1 MTENTPDALEVS
13 IVVPIYNEEENLE
26 ELLRRVNAAM
36 EPTGRSWELICI
48 DDCSSDTSATLLEQ
62 FATTRPWLRPLYLIR
77 NYGQSAA
84 MQAGFDAAAGAVVVT
99 LDGDLQNDPADI
111 PGLLDMLDQRPEID
125 IISGWRKFRQD
136 RYINRKLP
144 SMIANGLISR
154 MTGVHLHDYGCS
166 LKVYRSE
173 SIRDV
178 KIYGELHRFIPALA
192 AQFGAKVIE
201 VPVSHHARMH
211 GVSKYGIDRT
221 LRVVLDLL
229 WVKFLLR
236 FLHRPMHAFGG
247 AGISLLLPGLLALGV
262 LVVEKLFLGE
272 NIGGRPLLLLGVM
285 LTLMGVQLIAMGLLG
300 EILIRIYHEPAGR
313 AQYLLREAP
322 RRRGN
327 ANTPSKDAPEPHS

>member
-1 MTENTPDALEVS
+1 MSEIISYPLEVS

-26 ELLRRVNAAM
+26 ELLRRVSEAM
-36 EPTGRSWELICI
+36 TPTGRSWELICV

-62 FATTRPWLRPLYLIR
+62 FAASRPWLHPLYLIR

-84 MQAGFDAAAGAVVVT
+84 MQAGFDVAAGAVTVT
-99 LDGDLQNDPADI
+99 LDVDLQNDPADI
-111 PGLLDMLDQRPEID
+111 PGLLDLLDQRPEVD
-125 IISGWRKFRQD
+125 IISGWRKYRQD
-136 RYINRKLP
+136 RFINRKLP
-144 SMIANGLISR
+144 SMIANSLISR

-201 VPVSHHARMH
+201 VPVSHHPRMR
-211 GVSKYGIDRT
+211 GKSKYGIDRT

-247 AGISLLLPGLLALGV
+247 AGIALLLPGLLSLAI

-272 NIGGRPLLLLGVM
+272 NIGTRPLLLLGVM
-285 LTLMGVQLIAMGLLG
+285 LTLMGAQLIAMGLLG
-300 EILIRIYHEPAGR
+300 ELLIRIYHEPAGR
-313 AQYLLREAP
+313 AQYLLRSGP
-322 RRRGN
+322 RRRGKN
-327 ANTPSKDAPEPHS
+327 GHEPSA